1 MIQKA
6 FFRFEASPAIG
17 AGHAIRS
24 CVIADAL
31 VEDGWISYLVTSK
44 NSYDFIP
51 DLKRFDRVD
60 PEDFYDEP
68 VSHDLLVIDHYDLD
82 ITYEQYFRTY
92 AKKILVID
100 DLANRN
106 HDCDILLD
114 QTYGRNAKDYQD
126 LVPENCKILT
136 GSDYVLL
143 RKAFIEMRP
152 MALEKRRKTKEIK
165 RILIS
170 MGGSD
175 PQNHTLQ
182 ALEMIKETGFK
193 GEIDIVLG
201 FKEKSKTAI
210 LDFLKG
216 MPNLY
221 RVHVN
226 PNMVQLMYEA
236 DLAIGAAGSSV
247 WERCCLW
254 LPQVVMITAENQKNI
269 YALPFYK
276 TLKSYFQSHQT
287 LNSTIDIDGF
297 GINRLLLEILSQ
309 CDQDELFLSK
319 ITESDKNK
327 IYQWQQLKEIRKYF
341 NNPTPPSRAEH
352 DAWFLNRLQY
362 SENPYWLIRYNS
374 EDCGVLSLTYN
385 KCKQGY
391 DLSWFITP
399 QHRGKGFGTVSLVLA
414 SKIVFPHKIFAH
426 VKEDNMASQ
435 NALKKAGFQ
444 FIECNN
450 YVL

>member
-6 FFRFEASPAIG
+6 LFRFEASPSIG

-152 MALEKRRKTKEIK
+152 KALEKRRKTKEIK

-216 MPNLY
+216 TPNFY

-226 PNMVQLMYEA
+226 PNIAQLMYEA
-236 DLAIGAAGSSV
+236 DLCIGASGSSV
-247 WERCCLW
+247 WERCCLG
-254 LPQVVMITAENQKNI
+254 LPQVVRQTAKNQSEILELFSYHKDKDFLNYDVIKDKQKN
-269 YALPFYK
+269 F
-276 TLKSYFQSHQT
+276 F
-287 LNSTIDIDGF
+287 
-297 GINRLLLEILSQ
+297 LL
-309 CDQDELFLSK
+309 
-319 ITESDKNK
+319 
-327 IYQWQQLKEIRKYF
+327 YRWIR
-341 NNPTPPSRAEH
+341 R
-352 DAWFLNRLQY
+352 
-362 SENPYWLIRYNS
+362 
-374 EDCGVLSLTYN
+374 
-385 KCKQGY
+385 
-391 DLSWFITP
+391 
-399 QHRGKGFGTVSLVLA
+399 
-414 SKIVFPHKIFAH
+414 SKIVT
-426 VKEDNMASQ
+426 
-435 NALKKAGFQ
+435 
-444 FIECNN
+444 
-450 YVL
+450 YY